1 MIKMVLKRIW
11 KQGRG
16 NGCLLIES
24 FIVFV
29 LFCIFANF
37 LLVQVTPSFDC
48 PKGYRIDQV
57 YSLKLD
63 RDHGIKTAESIHES
77 IEKIIQSIEKY
88 PAVESVTAYFGAKH
102 FEGYARLYLKRD
114 SIEGHATF
122 FSTDEHYH
130 DVFKVEMEEDGG
142 VFPWKTENGK
152 AKIIFTQSVS
162 NHFFGDKNPL
172 GKRIETGN
180 HISYHISGLVKE
192 TEHSTQYVP
201 EKPYCYTT
209 LPENYQYDLQT
220 SIAFKI
226 KDEISYEQ
234 FENKEMDDFKKILSS
249 GAVYP
254 DLLRPFKQIKKETI
268 YNNGQMT
275 LAIIGIAVLL
285 FFIFNLFISMFASF
299 HFRINKRK
307 EEIGLKLSIGA
318 SKRMVMKELILEGV
332 LILTFAAIPAIIMV
346 VNLFHLEAL
355 VANGQGIGWECI
367 AITYTF
373 LVIIVSL
380 GTWLPA
386 RRVMK
391 IEPAIALKEE

>member
-1 MIKMVLKRIW
+1 
-11 KQGRG
+11 
-16 NGCLLIES
+16 
-24 FIVFV
+24 
-29 LFCIFANF
+29 
-37 LLVQVTPSFDC
+37 
-48 PKGYRIDQV
+48 
-57 YSLKLD
+57 
-63 RDHGIKTAESIHES
+63 
-77 IEKIIQSIEKY
+77 
-88 PAVESVTAYFGAKH
+88 
-102 FEGYARLYLKRD
+102 
-114 SIEGHATF
+114 
-122 FSTDEHYH
+122 
-130 DVFKVEMEEDGG
+130 
-142 VFPWKTENGK
+142 
-152 AKIIFTQSVS
+152 
-162 NHFFGDKNPL
+162 
-172 GKRIETGN
+172 
-180 HISYHISGLVKE
+180 
-192 TEHSTQYVP
+192 
-201 EKPYCYTT
+201 
-209 LPENYQYDLQT
+209 
-220 SIAFKI
+220 
-226 KDEISYEQ
+226 
-234 FENKEMDDFKKILSS
+234 MDDFKKILSS